1 MHPPSATSFSSPI
14 CVLKKVNNVS
24 FETFICFRY
33 LKAKRKQGFISL
45 ITFIS
50 VAGVA
55 VGVMALIVVL
65 AVMAG
70 FTSELRNK
78 ILGVNSHIVVQKLGG
93 IIDNYPA
100 LVDAI
105 QHTEGVKSVTPYIY
119 SQTMI
124 TTGNNGTGIVL
135 RGIDPASASSVLSL
149 SSQLIQGNIAGLSR
163 SEKEPGSPPGIII
176 GKHLARELRV
186 GMGDRVRLLSPS
198 GPLTPM
204 GVIPKIKTC
213 EVTGI
218 FDTGMYEYDSSLAY
232 ISLKTAQQFLG
243 MGEAVHGIEVN
254 VNDIYQAQDIAA
266 KIEEM
271 LGPGFVA
278 KDWMRMNQNLFSALK
293 LEKTAM
299 FIILTLIV
307 LVAAFN
313 IISTLTMVVMEKTKD
328 IAVLKSMG
336 AKSGSILR
344 IFVYEGLIIGC
355 TGTAIGVAGGLGL
368 CKILSRYQFIKL
380 PSDVYPMSTL
390 PVKVLPFDVTAVALA
405 AVLITFLATIY
416 PSWQASRIEPAEALR
431 Y

>member
-1 MHPPSATSFSSPI
+1 MR
-14 CVLKKVNNVS
+14 

-93 IIDNYPA
+93 GIDDYPA
-100 LVDAI
+100 LIDSIA
-105 QHTEGVKSVTPYIY
+105 QTPGVKSVTPYIY

-124 TTGNNGTGIVL
+124 TNGNNGTGIVL
-135 RGIDPASASSVLSL
+135 RGIDPASATSVLSL
-149 SSQLIQGNIAGLSR
+149 SSQLTEGNISGLSR
-163 SEKEPGSPPGIII
+163 SEKQPGSPPGIII
-176 GKHLARELRV
+176 GKHLARQLRLA
-186 GMGDRVRLLSPS
+186 MGDRVRLLSPS

-204 GVIPKIKTC
+204 GVIPKIKTF
-213 EVTGI
+213 EITGI

-243 MGEAVHGIEVN
+243 MGDSVHGIEIN
-254 VNDIYQAQDIAA
+254 VNDIYQAENIATR
-266 KIEEM
+266 IEEM

-328 IAVLKSMG
+328 IAILKSMG
-336 AKSGSILR
+336 ARSGSILR

-416 PSWQASRIEPAEALR
+416 PSWQASRVEPAEALR

>member
-1 MHPPSATSFSSPI
+1 
-14 CVLKKVNNVS
+14 VS

-100 LVDAI
+100 LVNAI